1 MQSKRVFCAKITEVD
16 TWSLALNEQPAEL
29 LPQPSLWRKLLSGNR
44 DRIAEAVS
52 QITSA
57 GLADDYAA
65 MLLVVRRRNERR
77 TWNLL
82 GMLSFTTNYG
92 ERARR
97 SALTALGL
105 LWGALGREL
114 GSALDP
120 RASHL
125 DREHAHKALVRRRD
139 QRAVRPLI
147 DALLSGHALE
157 DWQCIPTLGALGDL
171 SAADALLT
179 YIGLKSVIPINDA
192 VLDLGIDV
200 GRALRELN
208 ACAAIH
214 TVQAALQSDSL
225 EQRSAASL
233 VLAGWGDKKLVQDIL
248 PLITDTERR
257 VRIAAITALGE
268 LKTGESLPVLQASLN
283 DPDEAVRAAV
293 ERALQQV
300 TIATAHHTVKTGKM
314 KQMGLVR
321 K

>member
-1 MQSKRVFCAKITEVD
+1 
-16 TWSLALNEQPAEL
+16 LNVQPADP

-44 DRIAEAVS
+44 DHIAEAVA
-52 QITSA
+52 QITAA

-65 MLLVVRRRNERR
+65 MLLVVRRRNAQR

-82 GMLSFTTNYG
+82 GMVSFTTNYG

-114 GSALDP
+114 GLALDP
-120 RASHL
+120 RASNF
-125 DREHAHKALVRRRD
+125 DREHAHKALIRRRD

-171 SAADALLT
+171 SAASALLQ
-179 YIGLKSVIPINDA
+179 YIGLEGSGQVNEA
-192 VLDLGIDV
+192 VLDLGVDI
-200 GRALRELN
+200 GRALHELN
-208 ACAAIH
+208 ARDSLK
-214 TVQAALQSDSL
+214 TVQDALENSASALSAD
-225 EQRSAASL
+225 QRSAAAL
-233 VLAGWGDKKLVQDIL
+233 VLAGWGDETLAPLIL
-248 PLITDTERR
+248 PLVNDSESR
-257 VRIAAITALGE
+257 VRVAAITALGE
-268 LKTGESLPVLQASLN
+268 LKAWESLATLQENLN
-283 DPDEAVRAAV
+283 DPDETVKGAV

-300 TIATAHHTVKTGKM
+300 TKANAHRAVKTGKI
-314 KQMGLVR
+314 KQASPIR